1 MRRRHRRRRT
11 CCVRSY
17 PKPPGTRWR
26 PGAGAAPGVAGRG
39 ASQSCRRS
47 PPPRQ
52 RSSGRPR
59 PRCRRRHGTP
69 PRGERGR
76 WSPRQQ
82 RAAHPRSQC
91 RRQSRSWRC
100 RAGSRCR
107 GSRQLRLPPQ
117 CTAELRR
124 QCRYARQPW
133 WHEGGSERRLPWAKG
148 GAVLC
153 VLPGDATGFAAAE
166 ARRLALS
173 EVLGVSADGVAAP
186 LPHLRRAPA
195 TVRGVQLLAG
205 HRGGAVAFL
214 AAVEITRPKAS
225 PP

>member
-39 ASQSCRRS
+39 ASQSCRRC

-124 QCRYARQPW
+124 QCRYARQPLAARRR
-133 WHEGGSERRLPWAKG
+133 GSEHRLQGKRVGTFCAYCQETP
-148 GAVLC
+148 
-153 VLPGDATGFAAAE
+153 P
-166 ARRLALS
+166 
-173 EVLGVSADGVAAP
+173 
-186 LPHLRRAPA
+186 
-195 TVRGVQLLAG
+195 
-205 HRGGAVAFL
+205 
-214 AAVEITRPKAS
+214 AS
-225 PP
+225 PPPKHAGSPSVKCWESAQMVSLPCCRICAALQPPYAACSSWQDIAEVQSPSSLP